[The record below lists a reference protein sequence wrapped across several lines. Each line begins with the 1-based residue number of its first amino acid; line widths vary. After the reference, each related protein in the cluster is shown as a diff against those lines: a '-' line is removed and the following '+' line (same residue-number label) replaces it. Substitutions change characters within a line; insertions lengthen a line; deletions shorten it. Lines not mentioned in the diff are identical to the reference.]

1 MRQAKEQSIAI
12 SHKKGRNDKLIRKR
26 AVNIA
31 ISPKKGRNDQ
41 LIIIHI
47 DQKKA
52 VDVAIFPKKG
62 RDYL

>member
-26 AVNIA
+26 AVSIA
-31 ISPKKGRNDQ
+31 ISLKKGRNDQ

-47 DQKKA
+47 D
-52 VDVAIFPKKG
+52 
-62 RDYL
+62 